1 MSLITPDFGLLFWM
15 TLIFAIVF
23 FILAK
28 FGFPVITKMVRGRQ
42 ERIETSI
49 RQAKEIEARVEEMA
63 REHAGMLEETRREQA
78 RILREATK
86 AASRSWSRP
95 ARTPGGRRR
104 RLSTRRG
111 RASPRSARVPSATS
125 AARWRSCL
133 SRWRNKLSARN
144 FPPMR
149 PRPIISTASSMR
161 RSEKPTEYG

>member
-63 REHAGMLEETRREQA
+63 REYAGMLEETRREQA
-78 RILREATK
+78 RILREATEGRKQILEQAREDARGEAQKIVDEARARIAEERESALRDIRREVALLSVEVAEQIVRKELSSDAAQADYLNRRVDEAVGK
-86 AASRSWSRP
+86 A
-95 ARTPGGRRR
+95 
-104 RLSTRRG
+104 
-111 RASPRSARVPSATS
+111 
-125 AARWRSCL
+125 
-133 SRWRNKLSARN
+133 N
-144 FPPMR
+144 
-149 PRPIISTASSMR
+149 
-161 RSEKPTEYG
+161 

>member
-78 RILREATK
+78 RILREATEGRKQILEQAREDARGEAQKIDDEARARIAEERESALRDIRREVALLSVEVAEQIVRKELSSDAAQADYLNRLVDEAVGK
-86 AASRSWSRP
+86 A
-95 ARTPGGRRR
+95 
-104 RLSTRRG
+104 
-111 RASPRSARVPSATS
+111 
-125 AARWRSCL
+125 
-133 SRWRNKLSARN
+133 N
-144 FPPMR
+144 
-149 PRPIISTASSMR
+149 
-161 RSEKPTEYG
+161 

>member
-78 RILREATK
+78 RILREATEGRKQILEQAREDARGEAQKIVDEARARIAEERESALRDIRREVALLSVEVAEQIVRKELSSDAAQADYLNPLVDEAVGK
-86 AASRSWSRP
+86 A
-95 ARTPGGRRR
+95 
-104 RLSTRRG
+104 
-111 RASPRSARVPSATS
+111 
-125 AARWRSCL
+125 
-133 SRWRNKLSARN
+133 N
-144 FPPMR
+144 
-149 PRPIISTASSMR
+149 
-161 RSEKPTEYG
+161 

>member
-78 RILREATK
+78 RILREATEGRK
-86 AASRSWSRP
+86 QILEQAREDARGSAEDCRRGAGAHRRGARERP
-95 ARTPGGRRR
+95 PRHPPRGGAPVCRGGGTNCPQGTFLRCGPG
-104 RLSTRRG
+104 RLSQPPRR
-111 RASPRSARVPSATS
+111 
-125 AARWRSCL
+125 
-133 SRWRNKLSARN
+133 
-144 FPPMR
+144 
-149 PRPIISTASSMR
+149 
-161 RSEKPTEYG
+161 

>member
-78 RILREATK
+78 RILREATEGRKQILEQAREDARGEAQKIVDEARARIAVERESALRDIRREVALLSVEVAEQIVRKELSSDAAQADYLNRLVDEAVGK
-86 AASRSWSRP
+86 A
-95 ARTPGGRRR
+95 
-104 RLSTRRG
+104 
-111 RASPRSARVPSATS
+111 
-125 AARWRSCL
+125 
-133 SRWRNKLSARN
+133 N
-144 FPPMR
+144 
-149 PRPIISTASSMR
+149 
-161 RSEKPTEYG
+161 

>member
-78 RILREATK
+78 RILREATEGRKQILEQAREDARGEAQKIVDEARARIAEERESALRDIRREVAEQIVRKELSSDAAQADYLNRLVDEAVGK
-86 AASRSWSRP
+86 A
-95 ARTPGGRRR
+95 
-104 RLSTRRG
+104 
-111 RASPRSARVPSATS
+111 
-125 AARWRSCL
+125 
-133 SRWRNKLSARN
+133 N
-144 FPPMR
+144 
-149 PRPIISTASSMR
+149 
-161 RSEKPTEYG
+161 

>member
-28 FGFPVITKMVRGRQ
+28 FGFPVITKRVRGRQ

-78 RILREATK
+78 RILREATEGRKQILEQAREDARGEAQKIVDEARARIAEERESALRDIRREVALLSVEVAEQIVRKELSSDAAQADYLNRLVDEAVGK
-86 AASRSWSRP
+86 A
-95 ARTPGGRRR
+95 
-104 RLSTRRG
+104 
-111 RASPRSARVPSATS
+111 
-125 AARWRSCL
+125 
-133 SRWRNKLSARN
+133 N
-144 FPPMR
+144 
-149 PRPIISTASSMR
+149 
-161 RSEKPTEYG
+161 

>member
-78 RILREATK
+78 RILREATEGRKQILEQAREDARGEAQKIVDEARARIAEERESALRDIRREVALLSVEVAEQIVRKELSSDAAQADYLNRLVDEAVGK
-86 AASRSWSRP
+86 A
-95 ARTPGGRRR
+95 
-104 RLSTRRG
+104 
-111 RASPRSARVPSATS
+111 
-125 AARWRSCL
+125 
-133 SRWRNKLSARN
+133 N
-144 FPPMR
+144 
-149 PRPIISTASSMR
+149 
-161 RSEKPTEYG
+161 